1 MSHTVSTDRITRY
14 ILVAIALVAVAAL
27 IWTVAEVLVIAFG
40 AIVVATVLRAM
51 AVPLARLTGW
61 PERLCLVLVILGS
74 LAALALLSWLFGRQA
89 AHQFAE
95 MRQQLPA
102 AAEKFQAWL
111 AESRLGR
118 VVVDG
123 LKQIPAT
130 EGPLTSAGT
139 AVAAL
144 AGGVGN
150 LLLIVFAGAY
160 LAADPRLYRGGALRL
175 LPPARRPQVGRALDD
190 AGSALHQWLIAQ
202 VLVMIAVGVLT
213 GVALALL
220 GVPLSLSLGL
230 LTGLLEFVPVVGPIV
245 ATIPGVLLAFTVG
258 PETAAYALLV
268 YVAVQQVESNL
279 LTPLVQRWAV
289 ELPPVVALLSIVVCG
304 LLFGVPGVI
313 FATPIAVVTMAMVK
327 HLYVE
332 DTLEQRPARR
342 GENSR
347 GPREAA
353 RRRTRNHD
361 DDAD

>member
-1 MSHTVSTDRITRY
+1 MNHSSSTDRVIRY
-14 ILVAIALVAVAAL
+14 IIIAIALVAVAAMV
-27 IWTVAEVLVIAFG
+27 WTVAEVLVIAFG

-51 AVPLARLTGW
+51 AVPLSRATGW
-61 PERLCLVLVILGS
+61 RDHICLVLVILAS
-74 LAALALLSWLFGRQA
+74 LAVLALLSWLFGRQA

-130 EGPLTSAGT
+130 EGPLTSAGA
-139 AVAAL
+139 AVAAVM
-144 AGGVGN
+144 GGFGN

-160 LAADPRLYRGGALRL
+160 LAADPRLYRNGALRL

-190 AGSALHQWLIAQ
+190 AGTALHQWLIAQ
-202 VLVMIAVGVLT
+202 VLVMVAVGLMT
-213 GVALALL
+213 GVGLALL
-220 GVPLSLSLGL
+220 GVPLALSLGL

-268 YVAVQQVESNL
+268 YVLVQQIESNL

-313 FATPIAVVTMAMVK
+313 FATPIAVVTLAMVK

-342 GENSR
+342 GEHPR
-347 GPREAA
+347 GPREAP
-353 RRRTRNHD
+353 RRRGRERD
-361 DDAD
+361 DDAG